1 MFILVDVACHNLLV
15 FADLELNVDV
25 FIWPMTIGIEK
36 VQSILHLRIYNSI
49 NGLFYSF
56 YETIDFKLL
65 MQSCHGI

>member
-36 VQSILHLRIYNSI
+36 SSIH
-49 NGLFYSF
+49 
-56 YETIDFKLL
+56 TPFKNL
-65 MQSCHGI
+65 